1 MIEILKSAGEKR
13 GGKVR
18 KVIELTSIGAMGLF
32 GAGCSGKTD
41 TVNWSLKANCPEDAS
56 PEIMGIKDNSVLF
69 TVKIGCGDGVA
80 PPSVEVVSG
89 PDKDSRGRDDPSTQ
103 HNIELTFRDRNGG
116 GIFGVEPMSLD
127 SIYMDVQ
134 KGATNVNFSDADKIT
149 RATVVGN

>member
-18 KVIELTSIGAMGLF
+18 KVIALTSIGAMGLF

-56 PEIMGIKDNSVLF
+56 PEIMGIKDNSVLL

-89 PDKDSRGRDDPSTQ
+89 PDKDSRSSSTD

-127 SIYMDVQ
+127 SIYTDDQ
-134 KGATNVNFSDADKIT
+134 KGATNVNFSDADEIT
-149 RATVVGN
+149 RAAVVGN